1 MLSLREAVLGDPN
14 EVAGSERN
22 RPGFINLKPC
32 GLMAD
37 IVMASGMAR
46 PLGNYKSYE
55 LIETKGIGQ
64 TSRTVYLSMIF
75 ERGIVYA
82 RFLVCRADKDWV
94 VQDMDFNTKPE
105 AIMPWLTFE
114 RNK

>member
-1 MLSLREAVLGDPN
+1 
-14 EVAGSERN
+14 
-22 RPGFINLKPC
+22 
-32 GLMAD
+32 
-37 IVMASGMAR
+37 
-46 PLGNYKSYE
+46 
-55 LIETKGIGQ
+55 
-64 TSRTVYLSMIF
+64 MIF

-94 VQDMDFNTKPE
+94 VQTMDFNTKPE